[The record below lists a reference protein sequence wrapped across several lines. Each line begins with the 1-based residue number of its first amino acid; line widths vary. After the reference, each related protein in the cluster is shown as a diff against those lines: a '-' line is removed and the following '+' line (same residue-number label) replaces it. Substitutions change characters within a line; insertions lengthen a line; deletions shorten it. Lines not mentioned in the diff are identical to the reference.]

1 MAFKHMKKCS
11 SLVIIRKTQTKII
24 PRYQFQSMRLSKL
37 KKYDSTFY
45 WGSCGET
52 GTLICC

>member
-24 PRYQFQSMRLSKL
+24 PRYQFPSMRLSKL